1 MPSTLLTSCR
11 DVARAFVV
19 FLNIVRPFLVARHLV
34 NPVPVVLVNVG
45 VDVLKR
51 RSQVSIS
58 C

>member
-11 DVARAFVV
+11 DVARAVVV
-19 FLNIVRPFLVARHLV
+19 FLNIVRPFLIARHLV
-34 NPVPVVLVNVG
+34 NAVPIVLVNVG

-51 RSQVSIS
+51 RSQVSIP